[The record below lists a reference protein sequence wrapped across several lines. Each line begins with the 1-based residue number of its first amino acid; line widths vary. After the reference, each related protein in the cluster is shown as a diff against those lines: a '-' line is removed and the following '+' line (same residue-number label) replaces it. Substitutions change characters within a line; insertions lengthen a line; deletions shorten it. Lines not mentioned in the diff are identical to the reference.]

1 MNVELSP
8 EIQSNSILL
17 MLVASANT
25 VFESELGQASDAV
38 SARWSLFTDSDL
50 RPYLRLHMR
59 NHGKCDGDFVIADL
73 HDVNLIRT
81 RFRSW
86 CAELLR
92 AVRNPPPNPAP

>member
-1 MNVELSP
+1 
-8 EIQSNSILL
+8 
-17 MLVASANT
+17 
-25 VFESELGQASDAV
+25 
-38 SARWSLFTDSDL
+38 
-50 RPYLRLHMR
+50 MR